1 MGPSG
6 AKPGQRSWERKE
18 VKRMAKKVFV
28 LDTNVLLHDPKA
40 LTRFED
46 NDVYIPIVVIEE
58 IDRFKKDMNE
68 IGRNA
73 RYVSRFLDG
82 LREKG
87 KLSKGVPLGDGLGK
101 VYVPLSR
108 QAVELGLDV
117 GNKAD
122 NEILKVAV
130 DLAEQLN
137 DGTEVV
143 FITKD
148 TNLRIKADALGLASE
163 DYKNDRVDLEELY
176 SGTADYYTTAAV
188 IQEIYDKGE
197 LPMPADL
204 TGMHPNEFVTLINAE
219 NPKQTALARHN
230 AVMKTL
236 VRIGDIP
243 PVWGITAKNKEQ
255 TFAMDILLDP
265 AISLVT
271 LVGKAGTG
279 KTLLAVAAGLLQV
292 ADKRMYDRL
301 LIARPVI
308 PMGKDL
314 GYLPGDVGEKM
325 RPWMQPIFDNLDF
338 ILGGSESGMGGGYQ
352 ELINQKVLHVEPLT
366 YIRGRSIPRQFI
378 VIDEAQN
385 LTPHEVKTII
395 TRAGEGTKIVLTGD
409 PYQIDNPY
417 VDSNSNGL
425 SFLVEHM
432 KGQVVC
438 GHVTLTKGERSF
450 LAELAAKLL

>member
-1 MGPSG
+1 
-6 AKPGQRSWERKE
+6 
-18 VKRMAKKVFV
+18 MAKKKIFV
-28 LDTNVLLHDPKA
+28 LDTNVLLHDPMA
-40 LTRFED
+40 LLKFEE
-46 NDVYIPIVVIEE
+46 NDVYIPIMVIEE

-73 RYVSRFLDG
+73 RYVTRFLDS
-82 LREKG
+82 LRSKG
-87 KLSKGVPLGDGLGK
+87 KLSQGVSLGEGLGN
-101 VYVPLSR
+101 VVVTLTRES
-108 QAVELGLDV
+108 VDLGVDV

-122 NEILKVAV
+122 NEILKIAV
-130 DLAEQLN
+130 DLAAKLDN
-137 DGTEVV
+137 GNKVV

-148 TNLRIKADALGLASE
+148 TNLRIKADALGLDSQ
-163 DYKNDRVDLEELY
+163 DYENDRVDLEELY
-176 SGTADYYTTAAV
+176 SGTADYYTTGDV
-188 IQEIYDKGE
+188 IGKFYSMDEMP
-197 LPMPADL
+197 LPPDL
-204 TGMHPNEFVTLINAE
+204 EAMHPNEFVTLINSE
-219 NPKQTALARHN
+219 NPKQSALARHN
-230 AVMKTL
+230 AVMKSL
-236 VRIGDIP
+236 VRLGDRE
-243 PVWGITAKNKEQ
+243 PVWGISPRNKEQ
-255 TFAMDILLDP
+255 IFAFDMLLDES
-265 AISLVT
+265 ISLVT

-279 KTLLAVAAGLLQV
+279 KTLLAMAAGLVQV
-292 ADKRMYDRL
+292 ADQRTYDRL

-314 GYLPGDVGEKM
+314 GYLPGDVDEKM

-338 ILGGSESGMGGGYQ
+338 ILGGGMEETYMRGGYQ
-352 ELINQKVLHVEPLT
+352 ELINQKILHVEPLT

-425 SFLVEHM
+425 SYLVEHF
-432 KGQVVC
+432 KDQTIS

-450 LAELAAKLL
+450 LAETAARLL